1 MVKSPFRTITPNGT
15 EILIEPM
22 PHVKSC
28 SVGFWVKLGSC
39 GEANGEEGLGHFVEH
54 AVFKGTE
61 HYRKAQL
68 IAEATDRLG
77 GNVDAFTGKETTCF
91 YGKVLKE
98 QLPNLVHLLG
108 DLITTPRFEVDE
120 LNRERKVILEEISQS
135 EDQPDDWVNELFYAN
150 FWPNGALEHSILGT
164 REMITNYE
172 VTQIKDFFTKTY
184 QASSIL
190 IAAAGDVQVD
200 SFLDMLNP
208 ILSKIPCG
216 TNKSSMRPNK
226 PKSFLLNAYRNE
238 LQQANL
244 IIGFPSYHHRHPNLM
259 AANLLSYI
267 LGGSMSSR
275 LFMELREK
283 NALCYQIGS
292 YANQYFDTGVMQI
305 VASCAPSCAK
315 ELVKKAIAVCYE
327 FRQKHITSDE
337 LERAKFQFKTNLL
350 FSQESTSNRMFT
362 IANQAIHIGRLYNLE
377 EQIQIINS
385 VNLDQIQKV
394 ALEIL
399 VPDHLGISILG
410 TNDATN
416 VTHQDL
422 S

>member
-1 MVKSPFRTITPNGT
+1 
-15 EILIEPM
+15 
-22 PHVKSC
+22 
-28 SVGFWVKLGSC
+28 
-39 GEANGEEGLGHFVEH
+39 
-54 AVFKGTE
+54 
-61 HYRKAQL
+61 
-68 IAEATDRLG
+68 
-77 GNVDAFTGKETTCF
+77 
-91 YGKVLKE
+91 
-98 QLPNLVHLLG
+98 
-108 DLITTPRFEVDE
+108 
-120 LNRERKVILEEISQS
+120 
-135 EDQPDDWVNELFYAN
+135 
-150 FWPNGALEHSILGT
+150 
-164 REMITNYE
+164 MITNYE